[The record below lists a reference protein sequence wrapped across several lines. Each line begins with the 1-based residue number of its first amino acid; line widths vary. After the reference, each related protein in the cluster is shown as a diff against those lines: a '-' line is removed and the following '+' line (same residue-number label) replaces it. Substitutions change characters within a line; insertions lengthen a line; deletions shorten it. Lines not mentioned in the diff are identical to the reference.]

1 MQEMI
6 SGSFAA
12 RRDWESKKWK
22 FSVANRYREGKGG
35 GVLGAG
41 NKIYHGNCAAQHPAS
56 TAASGIILGQNSRKN
71 SRKESLQRILERIL
85 ERTGGLKA
93 RLVWSLLPRL

>member
-1 MQEMI
+1 MEI
-6 SGSFAA
+6 FSG
-12 RRDWESKKWK
+12 EQIQG
-22 FSVANRYREGKGG
+22 GKGG
-35 GVLGAG
+35 RGVLGAG

-93 RLVWSLLPRL
+93 RLVWRLLPRL